1 VVVGSLVLILVAI
14 GLLVAGL
21 VQGANGMLVASIAA
35 SLLAAVA
42 LIIGG
47 RRTAG
52 AALRENGRAP
62 LEHTRS
68 RASAAADDVEPDEVG
83 RRSRRREPVGAGV
96 GAGVAAGGAAGG
108 SSAARLDETTTMSAL
123 RDEEY
128 PGERGI
134 PQQGRDSGR
143 RRYEEDYGP
152 EFAVDVPD
160 DGDDDDPPDEPP
172 AQQTA
177 AADAARIARMSA
189 PVIVIDGRPRYHKP
203 GCVHLLGRDSEP
215 LPVSE
220 AVELGFTPCGVC
232 EPDSTLLAAARRV

>member
-1 VVVGSLVLILVAI
+1 VVVGSLLLILVAI
-14 GLLVAGL
+14 VLLLSGL
-21 VQGANGMLVASIAA
+21 VQGANGLLVASIAA

-42 LIIGG
+42 LILGG
-47 RRTAG
+47 RRTV
-52 AALRENGRAP
+52 AAAQQASGREP
-62 LEHTRS
+62 LEHARS
-68 RASAAADDVEPDEVG
+68 RTGSTAAPAEDVEVGEELG

-96 GAGVAAGGAAGG
+96 GAGGA
-108 SSAARLDETTTMSAL
+108 SSRNLDETTTMSAL

-134 PQQGRDSGR
+134 PQQGRDAGR

-152 EFAVDVPD
+152 EYSADVPE

-177 AADAARIARMSA
+177 PADAARIARMSA

-232 EPDSTLLAAARRV
+232 EPDSTLLAVARRV

>member
-1 VVVGSLVLILVAI
+1 VVIGSLVLIIIAI
-14 GLLVAGL
+14 VLLIAGL

-42 LIIGG
+42 LILGG
-47 RRTAG
+47 RRTA
-52 AALRENGRAP
+52 AAVQREDDRDSRAP
-62 LEHTRS
+62 LEHA
-68 RASAAADDVEPDEVG
+68 RARTSAAPVDDEVDLG
-83 RRSRRREPVGAGV
+83 DEAARRPRRREPVGAGV
-96 GAGVAAGGAAGG
+96 GAGSG
-108 SSAARLDETTTMSAL
+108 SRSLDETTTMAAL

-128 PGERGI
+128 PGDRGI
-134 PQQGRDSGR
+134 PQQGRDAGR

-152 EFAVDVPD
+152 EYSAEVPD

-177 AADAARIARMSA
+177 PADAARIARMSA

-232 EPDSTLLAAARRV
+232 EPDSTLMAAARRV

>member
-1 VVVGSLVLILVAI
+1 
-14 GLLVAGL
+14 
-21 VQGANGMLVASIAA
+21 
-35 SLLAAVA
+35 VA
-42 LIIGG
+42 LILGG
-47 RRTAG
+47 RRTA
-52 AALRENGRAP
+52 AAQQAGGRGP
-62 LEHTRS
+62 LEHARS
-68 RASAAADDVEPDEVG
+68 RTGSAPQVDDVEVDDEVG
-83 RRSRRREPVGAGV
+83 RRTRRREPVGAGV
-96 GAGVAAGGAAGG
+96 GGAGGPG
-108 SSAARLDETTTMSAL
+108 SRGLDETTTMSAL

-134 PQQGRDSGR
+134 PQQGRDTGR

-152 EFAVDVPD
+152 EYAADVPED
-160 DGDDDDPPDEPP
+160 ADDDDPPDEPP
-172 AQQTA
+172 VQQTA
-177 AADAARIARMSA
+177 PADAARIARLSS